1 MANNFIPW
9 LGSNATTSPQ
19 QANYGKIAVTGFEAG
34 DFVKAEDFNAALRM
48 TTLVCAG
55 IASAFGFDTKAID
68 VSEKDITDAI
78 QAANIT
84 LENITANIIAVKK
97 QIHTPSIIAQ
107 YVNGQTINADTVTVN
122 TAIDGGSLNIDGT
135 KRIDPAGNIFGRSY
149 NINNDTV
156 IDNNKN
162 ISGASLTIGNDI
174 ATISAAGDISGKS
187 YTVGNLRVID
197 NAGNISGESIT
208 SKKITS
214 TGTITGNSLDIN
226 GRGISAQGAITGD
239 SLTINSVETIDSSRN
254 IKNIDS
260 ITANGDITTNG
271 DLSGNNITA
280 NGTLTGNSLTT
291 GRING
296 TYMHIGPNIATT
308 NLTISSNGNITSNSN
323 ISANG
328 YINSSGSIKT
338 NSIERITSAGIMFPS
353 KLNLKNISNCAYLA
367 SGGDVVI
374 SIDEDDGT
382 TGGYVYFG
390 AKIPNLTYS
399 TAEAQKQIL
408 LACISIEA
416 TGENKSHVFNSVY
429 TAILTGYP
437 NNNQGSV
444 IFHIYSGD
452 GTSIGDSWGQIRLSY
467 QPYSWFS
474 TSNPSAPACYL
485 AYKKNLSFNDIK
497 TSIRVDLYPIA
508 TFN

>member
-9 LGSNATTSPQ
+9 LGSTATTSPQ
-19 QANYGKIAVTGFEAG
+19 QANYGKIAKTGFEAG
-34 DFVKAEDFNAALRM
+34 GFVKADDFNAALRM

-55 IASAFGFDTKAID
+55 IASVFGFDSNTID
-68 VSEKDITDAI
+68 VSEDIITKAI
-78 QAANIT
+78 QGAKIT
-84 LENITANIIAVKK
+84 LGEITASKVSSRDISANTLSV
-97 QIHTPSIIAQ
+97 TD
-107 YVNGQTINADTVTVN
+107 INASERISGQSLTILNVERI
-122 TAIDGGSLNIDGT
+122 TAGGTIIGT
-135 KRIDPAGNIFGRSY
+135 SY
-149 NINNDTV
+149 KVDNDTV
-156 IDNNKN
+156 IDSNKN
-162 ISGASLTIGNDI
+162 ISGTSLTIGNSAAAI
-174 ATISAAGDISGKS
+174 TAAGDISGKS
-187 YTVGNLRVID
+187 YTVGNLQVID

-239 SLTINSVETIDSSRN
+239 SLTINSIETIDSSRN

-260 ITANGDITTNG
+260 ITASGNITTNG
-271 DLSGNNITA
+271 DISGTNITA
-280 NGTLTGNSLTT
+280 SGTLTGNSLTT
-291 GRING
+291 GGING
-296 TYMHIGPNIATT
+296 AYMHIGPNIATT
-308 NLTISSNGNITSNSN
+308 NLTISSNGNLAANGN
-323 ISANG
+323 ISAGG

-353 KLNLKNISNCAYLA
+353 KLNLKNISNCAYLE

-374 SIDEDDGT
+374 SIGEGT
-382 TGGYVYFG
+382 TEGNEHFG
-390 AKIPNLTYS
+390 AKIPGLPYNGD
-399 TAEAQKQIL
+399 ENNKQIL
-408 LACISIEA
+408 LACISVEA
-416 TGENKSHVFNSVY
+416 TGENTNHEFNSVY

-437 NNNQGSV
+437 NSNQGSV
-444 IFHIYSGD
+444 IFNIYSGN

-474 TSNPSAPACYL
+474 TSNPVAPSCYL
-485 AYKKNLSFNDIK
+485 AYKKNVNFNDIK